1 MSDATKYIEYR
12 YLTKGQ
18 KLLTNQLGVPITS
31 ILMESP
37 KQGRGLKSTIL
48 VDTKGSE
55 IGMFDEMGSIYADNI
70 VSALDTETDTWLTVI
85 GKPESGFD
93 LLD

>member
-1 MSDATKYIEYR
+1 MSDSNKYIEYR

-18 KLLTNQLGVPITS
+18 KLMTNQLGVPVTS

-37 KQGRGLKSTIL
+37 KQGRGLKSVVL

-55 IGMFDEMGSIYADNI
+55 IGLFDEMGSIYVDNI
-70 VSALDTETDTWLTVI
+70 THALDTETDMWLTVI

>member
-1 MSDATKYIEYR
+1 
-12 YLTKGQ
+12 
-18 KLLTNQLGVPITS
+18 
-31 ILMESP
+31 
-37 KQGRGLKSTIL
+37 
-48 VDTKGSE
+48 
-55 IGMFDEMGSIYADNI
+55 MGSIYVDNI